1 MTAKQYLRQLS
12 RIQQNIRIL
21 TEEIVMRRAKLTS
34 ITVAPSGDRV
44 QVSTSGDRFADMMAA
59 LADKELQQESLIYEY
74 QAMRDK
80 IVDQILELEN
90 EIYSHVLYARY
101 VQEWRWDVIA
111 NEMHYSREY
120 ICRIHGRA
128 LQAFS
133 NKFYDSLE

>member
-34 ITVAPSGDRV
+34 ITVTPSGDRV